1 MNNCLCGKELTGKQR
16 RYCSRKCSNSGGHKV
31 RKGELE
37 YENREYNE
45 KKETTNPSS
54 WAGYQDCAAFNA
66 IGRAFLLND

>member
-1 MNNCLCGKELTGKQR
+1 MNNCLCGKELTGRQR

-45 KKETTNPSS
+45 KRKRLTHRP
-54 WAGYQDCAAFNA
+54 GQD
-66 IGRAFLLND
+66 IRTVQHLMLLGEHSF